1 MTTLQ
6 GASHS
11 ARGGGHSGDTSVE
24 VAESEVEVAVRRL
37 VLREGE
43 EWGRVGD
50 HCGGWGDEP
59 DLIWDVCIRTHIL

>member
-1 MTTLQ
+1 MHPT
-6 GASHS
+6 
-11 ARGGGHSGDTSVE
+11 ARV
-24 VAESEVEVAVRRL
+24 VAGIAVIQAWKWQKVRFEVAVRRL